1 MSTTLAGRRTSTLLT
16 RTTVAVV
23 AVVALAMPMLMSDVT
38 FFMQMVLAAIVVTG
52 LSLLMGY
59 AGQASLGQGAF
70 FAVGALTV
78 GIGTTTWALPPLLAL
93 VLAPVLASAF
103 AAVVGIPLLR
113 LRGHY
118 LAFGTLALLL
128 MVVAAMSTF
137 DSLGGSLGIAGI
149 PPLAVG
155 SLELTDPRDYA
166 YLALGCLALVLVISR
181 NLISSR
187 FGRGIQALA
196 GSETAA
202 ASAGVAVFKA
212 KLSVFAISAAFA
224 GLAGALSAFFTPFIS
239 PESFPASRSFEY
251 VIMAVVGGLGALWGG
266 VLGAVAMSVVIEV
279 LNRISTQPGLPAT
292 AGPIL
297 QYAAYTVLLILALLW
312 MPRGLIS
319 LLHDTRR
326 RLSAMLTRAPQ
337 SR

>member
-1 MSTTLAGRRTSTLLT
+1 MSTTLAGRRTAALLT
-16 RTTVAVV
+16 RSTIGGLA
-23 AVVALAMPMLMSDVT
+23 AAAIAMPMLAADVT
-38 FFMQMVLAAIVVTG
+38 FYMQMVLAAIVVTG
-52 LSLLMGY
+52 LSLLMGF

-78 GIGTTTWALPPLLAL
+78 AIGTTSWGLPPLLAL

-128 MVVAAMSTF
+128 MVVAAMNTF
-137 DSLGGSLGIAGI
+137 DYLGGSFGISGI
-149 PPLAVG
+149 PPLAIG
-155 SLELTDPRDYA
+155 TYELTDPRDYA
-166 YLALGCLALVLVISR
+166 YLALACLALVLIISR
-181 NLISSR
+181 NLITSR

-202 ASAGVAVFKA
+202 ASAGVAVFRA
-212 KLSVFAISAAFA
+212 KLTVFAISAGFA

-266 VLGAVAMSVVIEV
+266 VVGAILMSVVIEV
-279 LNRISTQPGLPAT
+279 LNRISTQPEFPAT

-297 QYAAYTVLLILALLW
+297 QYAAYAVLLILAMLW
-312 MPRGLIS
+312 MPRGVVSVLQ
-319 LLHDTRR
+319 TVRR
-326 RLSAMLTRAPQ
+326 RLVVIVT
-337 SR
+337 